1 MGDML
6 KAKTR
11 WEVDRPDEQTVKR
24 LAEEAGIAPLMARL
38 LVRRGVRTAAEAA
51 AFLDPLGQ
59 PFHDPFLLD
68 GMERAIQR
76 LERAIDVGE
85 LVLVYGDY
93 DADGVCST
101 SVMVSALKEAGAS
114 VEFYIPNRFT
124 EGYGPNVAA
133 FRAAKE
139 RGVSV
144 IVTVDNGIAA
154 VNEIAAANEWGLD
167 VIVTDHH
174 EPGPV
179 LPEAY
184 AIIHP
189 KKPGSTYPFRDLAG
203 VGVAFKVAH
212 ALLGRVPRH
221 LLDLVAIGTIA
232 DLVPLVGENRLL
244 AAQGL
249 EALRKTDRAGLRAL
263 WRQCRIDAASVNEQ
277 TVGFAIAPRL
287 NAAGRLG
294 GADPAVALL
303 MTDDEDEAVRL
314 AQEMDELNRERQQ
327 LVAQMAEE
335 AAEMVRRQF
344 PPEEHRV
351 LVVAG
356 EGWNPGVVGI
366 VASKLVEQFY
376 RPAVVLSVDR
386 EKGIAKGSAR
396 SIHGFDLFSSLSQC
410 RDILPHFGG
419 HPMAAGMTL
428 ALDDVE
434 ELRGRLNAIAGRTLS
449 DDDFTPPTFIDAAC
463 SVAELTL
470 SAARSFERL
479 APFGVGNPR
488 PFLLI
493 EEAAVETMRRVGA
506 NGAHMKAVFSQDGA
520 TVDAIGFGL
529 GPLCEEIA
537 PGARVSA
544 VGELS
549 VNEWNGLAKPQLAL
563 CDVAV
568 SGCQL
573 FDARGCR
580 DVRPLLER
588 LPKEKRL
595 LVLFRRETKNR
606 LDLAAFRDELHYVS
620 SDEEAGA
627 LVIDGRYVVLLD
639 LPPKLGRLA
648 ALLGNGQPERI
659 YAVFAQPEAQ
669 FFRTFPTRDHFKWFY
684 AFLHKYRSFPLT
696 ERGGQLARA
705 RGWTE
710 ETVHFMAK
718 VFLELEFIRE
728 QNGVISLVRTPM
740 KRDLHE
746 SPTYRRRRDE
756 LEVEHQLLYS
766 TYEQLKRCLTEMTRS
781 QTYEEANV

>member
-1 MGDML
+1 ML
-6 KAKTR
+6 QAKTR
-11 WEVDRPDEQTVKR
+11 WEVGRPDEQAVRR
-24 LAEEAGIAPLMARL
+24 LAEEAGIEPLLARL
-38 LVRRGVRTAAEAA
+38 LVRRGVRTAAEAE
-51 AFLDPLGQ
+51 AFLHPVGQ
-59 PFHDPFLLD
+59 PFHDPFLLH
-68 GMERAIQR
+68 GMERAIRR
-76 LERAIDVGE
+76 LERAIHHGE
-85 LVLVYGDY
+85 RVLVYGDY

-101 SVMVSALKEAGAS
+101 SVMVSALQEAGAA

-124 EGYGPNVAA
+124 EGYGPNLAA

-154 VNEIAAANEWGLD
+154 LKEVAAAREWGLD

-174 EPGPV
+174 EPGPS

-189 KKPGSTYPFRDLAG
+189 KQPGSTYPFHSLAG

-249 EALRKTDRAGLRAL
+249 AVLRETTRIGLRAL
-263 WRQCRIDAASVNEQ
+263 FQQCRIQPSQIDEQ

-287 NAAGRLG
+287 NAVGRLG

-303 MTDDEDEAVRL
+303 MTDDEDEAMQL
-314 AQEMDELNRERQQ
+314 AAEMDERNRERQQ
-327 LVAQMAEE
+327 LVAQIADE
-335 AAEMVRRQF
+335 AADMVRRQY
-344 PPEEHRV
+344 PPEQHRV

-376 RPAVVLSVDR
+376 RPAVVLSIDR
-386 EKGIAKGSAR
+386 DKGIAKGSAR
-396 SIHGFDLFSSLSQC
+396 SIHGFDLFASLSKC
-410 RDILPHFGG
+410 RDMLPHFGG

-434 ELRGRLNAIAGRTLS
+434 RLRQRLNAIAAETLVE
-449 DDDFTPPTFIDAAC
+449 DDFIPPTFIDAVC
-463 SVAELTL
+463 SVEELTL

-488 PFLLI
+488 PLLLI

-506 NGAHMKAVFSQDGA
+506 NGAHMKAVFSQQQAAID
-520 TVDAIGFGL
+520 VIGFGL

-537 PGARVSA
+537 PGTCVSA
-544 VGELS
+544 VGELL
-549 VNEWNGLAKPQLAL
+549 VNEWNGMAKPQLSL
-563 CDVAV
+563 CDVSV
-568 SGCQL
+568 NRWQL

-580 DVRPLLER
+580 DVHSLLER
-588 LPKEKRL
+588 LPEEKRL
-595 LVLFRRETKNR
+595 LVAFRRQTETR
-606 LDLAAFRDELHYVS
+606 PDLAPFCRELHFVMT
-620 SDEEAGA
+620 EKEAEA
-627 LVIDGRYVVLLD
+627 LPIDGRYVVLLD
-639 LPPKLGRLA
+639 LPPRLDLLG
-648 ALLGNGQPERI
+648 ALLGNGQPARI
-659 YAVFAQPEAQ
+659 YAVFAQPEGQ

-684 AFLHKYRSFPLT
+684 AFLHKHRSFPLA
-696 ERGGQLARA
+696 ERGGELARA
-705 RGWTE
+705 RGWTT
-710 ETVHFMAK
+710 ETVHFMAE
-718 VFLELEFIRE
+718 VFLELGFVRE
-728 QNGVISLVRTPM
+728 QNGVITLVRQPV
-740 KRDLHE
+740 KRDLTE
-746 SPTYRRRRDE
+746 SPAYRRRRDE
-756 LEVEHQLLYS
+756 LEAEHQLLYS
-766 TYEQLKRCLTEMTRS
+766 TYEQLKRCLTEMIRS
-781 QTYEEANV
+781 QTNEEASASWI

>member
-11 WEVDRPDEQTVKR
+11 WEVDCPDEQTVRR
-24 LAEEAGIAPLMARL
+24 LAEEADIAPLLAKL

-68 GMERAIQR
+68 GMERAVRR
-76 LERAIDVGE
+76 LERAINTGE

-124 EGYGPNVAA
+124 EGYGPNLAA

-154 VNEIAAANEWGLD
+154 VDEIAAANEWGLD

-249 EALRKTDRAGLRAL
+249 EALRETNRVGLRAL
-263 WRQCRIDAASVNEQ
+263 WRQCRIDAMTVNEQ

-303 MTDDEDEAVRL
+303 MTDDEGEAARL

-376 RPAVVLSVDR
+376 RPAVVLSMDR

-396 SIHGFDLFSSLSQC
+396 SIHGFDLFASLSQC

-434 ELRGRLNAIAGRTLS
+434 ELRERLNAIAARTLS

-463 SVAELTL
+463 SVDELTL

-479 APFGVGNPR
+479 APFGVSNPR
-488 PFLLI
+488 PLLLI
-493 EEAAVETMRRVGA
+493 EEVAVETMRRVGA
-506 NGAHMKAVFSQDGA
+506 NGAHMKAVFSQNGA
-520 TVDAIGFGL
+520 AIDAIGFGL

-537 PGARVSA
+537 PGACVSA

-549 VNEWNGLAKPQLAL
+549 VNEWNGLAKPQLSL

-568 SGCQL
+568 SSCQV
-573 FDARGCR
+573 FDVRGCR
-580 DVRPLLER
+580 DVHPLIER
-588 LPKEKRL
+588 MPKEKRL
-595 LVLFRRETKNR
+595 LVLFRRETENQ
-606 LDLAAFRDELHYVS
+606 LDLAAFRDELHYVA

-627 LVIDGRYVVLLD
+627 LAIDGRYVVLLD
-639 LPPKLGRLA
+639 LPPKLRRLA
-648 ALLGNGQPERI
+648 VLLGNGQPERI

-684 AFLHKYRSFPLT
+684 AFLHKYRSFPLA

-728 QNGVISLVRTPM
+728 QDGVISLVHAPE

-756 LEVEHQLLYS
+756 LEVEQQLLYS
-766 TYEQLKRCLTEMTRS
+766 TYEQLKRCLAEMTRS